1 MQSLKR
7 VLWSLRSYWLIV
19 TGAFVSLMLLTAAN
33 AVTPQLFRW
42 AIDQG
47 ITRQDLP
54 TVLHSAGAM
63 VLVAI
68 GRGMFNFGQSFWAEQ
83 ASQAIA
89 YELRNKIFKKIQNLS
104 FSYHDQVQTSQLLT
118 RITSDVEQIRTF
130 VGTSLI
136 QVVGSLVTLITISVI
151 VLVMNWQ
158 LALITLAMVPL
169 AAILLARFLTINQ
182 SLFGLVQQQLGDLNA
197 VLQENLIGIRVVK
210 AFVRES
216 AEMSR
221 YTRLNDDLVTVN
233 MQTISALRNTFPLI
247 FLLSNLITVAVV
259 GYGGSQVIGGSF
271 TIGELV
277 AFNSYLMLI
286 LQPIL
291 LVGFAAPVIAQA
303 AASAER
309 VYEVVDAEIEI
320 RNRPGAIPLQN
331 YTVPCPK
338 QSPTTESA
346 LKEGFPPQWTGIG
359 NPASAPTHRISF
371 ENVHFRYPGAAS
383 VALKGI
389 SFETKPKEL
398 IAILGSTGSGK
409 STIMNLIPRFYD
421 VTAGSVRIDGH
432 DVRELTLE
440 SLRSQIGI
448 VFQETTLFSGTIGD
462 NLAYAAPNAPMEA
475 VIAAAKT
482 AQIHDFITSL
492 PQGYETVVGERGVG
506 LSGGQKQR
514 IAIARTLLTNYS
526 ILILDD
532 STSAVDAK
540 TAAQIQES
548 LDDLMRHK
556 TCTAFVIAQRIST
569 VRNADRIFLM
579 DKGHLVAQGT
589 HDELMRNSPLYGSI
603 LESQVK
609 KEPLSIRRIE

>member
-7 VLWSLRSYWLIV
+7 VLWSMGSYWLIMI
-19 TGAFVSLMLLTAAN
+19 GAFVSLLLLTAAN

-47 ITRQDLP
+47 IAQRDLR
-54 TVLHSAGAM
+54 TVLYSAGAM
-63 VLVAI
+63 VLIAV
-68 GRGMFNFGQSFWAEQ
+68 GRGLFNFGQSFWAEQ
-83 ASQAIA
+83 ASQGVA
-89 YELRNKIFKKIQNLS
+89 YDLRNRIFKKIQNLS
-104 FSYHDQVQTSQLLT
+104 FSYHDQAQTSQLLT

-151 VLVMNWQ
+151 VLLMNWQ

-169 AAILLARFLTINQ
+169 AAILLARFLTRNQ
-182 SLFGLVQQQLGDLNA
+182 KIFGLVQEQLGDLNA
-197 VLQENLIGIRVVK
+197 VLQENLLGIRVVK

-216 AEMSR
+216 AETSR
-221 YTRLNDDLVTVN
+221 YTRLNDNLVKVN

-259 GYGGSQVIGGSF
+259 GYGGAEVIGGSF

-277 AFNSYLMLI
+277 AFNSYLMFI

-309 VYEVVDAEIEI
+309 VYEVVDAQIEI
-320 RNRPGAIPLQN
+320 HNRPGAVPLQN
-331 YTVPCPK
+331 YTGPTGS
-338 QSPTTESA
+338 QSPTE
-346 LKEGFPPQWTGIG
+346 G
-359 NPASAPTHRISF
+359 NPPSGLTHRITF
-371 ENVHFRYPGAAS
+371 EDVHFRYPGAATA
-383 VALKGI
+383 ALKGI

-421 VTAGSVRIDGH
+421 VTAGAVRIDGH
-432 DVRELTLE
+432 DVRDLTLE
-440 SLRSQIGI
+440 SLRSVIGI

-462 NLAYAAPNAPMEA
+462 NIAYAAPNAPLEA

-492 PQGYETVVGERGVG
+492 PEGYQTLVGERGVG

-514 IAIARTLLTNYS
+514 IAIARTLLTNYR

-569 VRNADRIFLM
+569 VHNADRILLI
-579 DKGHLVAQGT
+579 DKGQLVAQGT
-589 HDELMRNSPLYGSI
+589 HDELMRNSPLYGLI

-609 KEPLSIRRIE
+609 KEAEGSSSIRSIK